1 MFGMD
6 QHSLVGLMLV
16 LIGFLAAS
24 LVWFYLHKWL
34 MARAATK
41 MKWELTQ
48 NLPKS
53 IEEIEADKRLVEARH
68 HLELQHLQ
76 TRIAEIKLK
85 EAEAEAKV
93 ADSLSKIDRLNHK
106 IELLYLELVAKGV
119 RDKREKSKD
128 KEVLADK

>member
-1 MFGMD
+1 MFGLD
-6 QHSLVGLMLV
+6 QHSLIGIMLV
-16 LIGFLAAS
+16 LIGFLGAS
-24 LVWFYLHKWL
+24 LIWFYLHKWL

-106 IELLYLELVAKGV
+106 IELLYLELVAKSV
-119 RDKREKSKD
+119 RDKKGKD
-128 KEVLADK
+128 KEVRADN